1 MINFDKEYKKLNEQQ
16 RLAVDNIDGPLLV
29 IAGPGTGK
37 TQLLST
43 RVANILLKSD
53 SQPQNILCLTYTESA
68 AYEMRQRLIN
78 IIGQSAYNIT
88 INTYHAFGSEL
99 IRRFPDYFSQAADM
113 RPVDDLGIHNIILD
127 IIKSLPYSNALKKG
141 DQYIRDVINA
151 VSDYKRALLTP
162 SDIRNIANHNLL
174 FIKSASIHTKRELSS
189 VARIDNKS
197 IACFTKLLAKS
208 SSRSTKQILPGV
220 VSLNQLWQEQ
230 LSDVLDQV
238 HELNKTAPI
247 TKWKNDWLVRNEKG
261 EFVVNGESAAI
272 KLLALADVYEKYLTE
287 LETQGL
293 YDYDDMILRAIDGLE
308 THADLRYTLQEQYMY
323 ILLDE
328 FQDTNAAQLKLVKLL
343 TDNPVYEKRPNI
355 MAVGDDDQ
363 AIYAFQGANYS
374 HMIAFKDMFIDVQT
388 ICLTKNYRSHKDI
401 LHVAHNVAEQIEERL
416 HHHLTDVNKLLT
428 AENILLPAKSNV
440 ARHEFKSDVAQY
452 AWVTKK
458 ITQLIKNGTS
468 PSEISLLAPKHR
480 YLEPIIPYLRRAKIP
495 VRYEKR
501 ENVLEDTHIL
511 QLIRMS
517 ELILHLSKNDFASAG
532 GLWPEVLSYDFWE
545 LPTEEIW
552 QLSWQANDRR
562 ISFTKLLATHKSTK
576 PIAMYFARVSN
587 QISIE
592 TLETMLDYLI
602 GVQAVTIDKNTLY
615 KSPFYEYNF
624 GKKRREADVSAF
636 WNLLSNLTVIRQH
649 LRGHL
654 ARGHQP
660 LQLPDLVEFAQ
671 SHIDADIKL
680 LNTSPYHESSEAVQV
695 MTAYKAKGM
704 EFEHVFV
711 LACVDEVW
719 GSKAI
724 SQSSRLPTPKNLD
737 FVHYQGASND
747 ERLRLFFVAITRAKM
762 GLYLTSYNNN
772 FANRP
777 TTRLKYLNETEDD
790 KGAFSD
796 VLPNANQR
804 VIQTDYEAPEVN
816 ELVSYW
822 QTRHLA
828 PKTLTSL
835 KELLMPRLQ
844 RYKMAPTHLNSF
856 TDLLYGGPEHFF
868 LNTILRFPS
877 APTAAGEYGNAIH
890 DTLLWIHTS
899 LIEKGSFPSIQA
911 VLKTFERKLHALD
924 LNDHDTKLL
933 FDKGKTCLSAYYV
946 NKKRTFKATDKH
958 EISFGDQGVFVG
970 EAHISGKIDK
980 LIIDN
985 KNRTITI
992 VDYKTGQSYEKWDNS
1007 NPKLHKYKQQ
1017 LYFYKLL
1024 VEGSYQFAD
1033 YTVTDAYLEF
1043 VEPNEKGNIV
1053 DLHIKFDPSEMKHLS
1068 KLIAVVWQKIKNL
1081 DFPDDSN
1088 YQNNMKGINQFEDD
1102 LINGVA

>member
-1 MINFDKEYKKLNEQQ
+1 MINFDKDYKRLNEQQ
-16 RLAVDNIDGPLLV
+16 RLAADNIDGPLLV

-88 INTYHAFGSEL
+88 ISTYHAFGSEL
-99 IRRFPDYFSQAADM
+99 IRRFPDYFSSTADM
-113 RPVDDLGIHNIILD
+113 RAIDDLGIHNIILD

-162 SDIRNIANHNLL
+162 SDIRKIAKHNLA
-174 FIKSASIHTKRELSS
+174 FIKLTSVHTKKELSS
-189 VARIDNKS
+189 VARIDKKS
-197 IACFTKLLAKS
+197 IPCFAKLLTETTDSTTRNIMPGVLSLSNLWQEELLDAVEQAKS
-208 SSRSTKQILPGV
+208 S
-220 VSLNQLWQEQ
+220 
-230 LSDVLDQV
+230 
-238 HELNKTAPI
+238 NKTASL
-247 TKWKNDWLVRNEKG
+247 TKWKNNWLARNEKG
-261 EFVVNGESAAI
+261 EFIVNGESLAI
-272 KLLALADVYEKYLTE
+272 KLLALADIYDKYLAQLKT
-287 LETQGL
+287 LGL
-293 YDYDDMILRAIDGLE
+293 YDYDDMILKAIDGLE
-308 THADLRYTLQEQYMY
+308 KYADLRFSLQEQYMY

-363 AIYAFQGANYS
+363 AIYAFQGASYS
-374 HMIAFKDMFIDVQT
+374 HMVAFKDMFKDVQT

-401 LHVAHNVAEQIEERL
+401 LHVAHNIAEQIEERL
-416 HHHLTDVNKLLT
+416 HHHLTDINKLLT
-428 AENILLPAKSNV
+428 AENKLLPAKSNV

-458 ITQLIKNGTS
+458 ITELTKKGTN
-468 PSEISLLAPKHR
+468 PSEIGLLAPKHK

-517 ELILHLSKNDFASAG
+517 ELILYLSKNDFASAD

-552 QLSWQANDRR
+552 QLSWQASDTR
-562 ISFTKLLATHKSTK
+562 ISFTKLLATHKSAR
-576 PIAMYFARVSN
+576 PIVMYFAKLSN

-602 GVQAVTIDKNTLY
+602 GVQAVAIDNKTSF

-624 GKKRREADVSAF
+624 GKKHREADISAF

-649 LRGHL
+649 LREHL
-654 ARGHQP
+654 TRNNQP

-695 MTAYKAKGM
+695 MTTYKSKGM

-724 SQSSRLPTPKNLD
+724 NQSSRLPTPKNLD

-747 ERLRLFFVAITRAKM
+747 ERLRLFFVAITRAKL

-796 VLPNANQR
+796 VLPTKNQR
-804 VIQTDYEAPEVN
+804 VIQTDYEAPEVS

-822 QTRHLA
+822 HTRHLA
-828 PKTLTSL
+828 PKTLTNL
-835 KELLMPRLQ
+835 KELLTPRLE

-877 APTAAGEYGNAIH
+877 APTAAGEYGNAVH
-890 DTLLWIHTS
+890 DTLLWIHTT
-899 LIEKGSFPSIQA
+899 LIEKGSLPSIQA
-911 VLKTFERKLHALD
+911 VLITFERKLQSHGLSE
-924 LNDHDTKLL
+924 HDTKLL
-933 FDKGKTCLSAYYV
+933 LDRGKTCLSAYYV
-946 NKKRTFKATDKH
+946 NKEHTFKATDKH
-958 EISFGDQGVFVG
+958 EISFSDQGVFVG

-980 LIIDN
+980 LVID
-985 KNRTITI
+985 KKDRTITI

-1043 VEPNEKGNIV
+1043 VEPNESDQIV
-1053 DLHIKFDPSEMKHLS
+1053 DLHITFDHEEMKRLS

-1081 DFPDDSN
+1081 DFPDTSRYAN
-1088 YQNNMKGINQFEDD
+1088 TVKAILQFEQD
-1102 LINGVA
+1102 LIDKKI